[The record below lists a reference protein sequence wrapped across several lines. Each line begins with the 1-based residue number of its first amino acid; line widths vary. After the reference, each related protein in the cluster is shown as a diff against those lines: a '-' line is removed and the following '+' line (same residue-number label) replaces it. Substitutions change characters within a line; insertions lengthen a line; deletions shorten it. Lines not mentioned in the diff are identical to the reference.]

1 MQPPDPSFM
10 LWGSAYVVL
19 KWTVGVW
26 AVRRV
31 AASDLGPGLR
41 EGGHVTLFPSRTT
54 PDHVET
60 PQDRK

>member
-31 AASDLGPGLR
+31 AAADLGRGLR
-41 EGGHVTLFPSRTT
+41 EGGHVTLFPSRTRA
-54 PDHVET
+54 DQVET